1 MRGSRTRAP
10 RGVRM
15 LCIERATLSA
25 TQSTR
30 ASGKWMFIS
39 AGASVPGVSWKV
51 IRTPSTISVCPVS
64 PTSTVGGISVIVP
77 SEVVWPSPEPSCPS
91 GPRSSS
97 APYM

>member
-1 MRGSRTRAP
+1 MRGSRTKAP

-25 TQSTR
+25 MQSTF
-30 ASGKWMFIS
+30 AWGKWMFIA
-39 AGASVPGVSWKV
+39 AGASVPGVSWKL
-51 IRTPSTISVCPVS
+51 ISTPSTTSVWPVF
-64 PTSTVGGISVIVP
+64 PISTVGGISVIVP
-77 SEVVWPSPEPSCPS
+77 SEVVCPRPAPSCPA

>member
-1 MRGSRTRAP
+1 
-10 RGVRM
+10 
-15 LCIERATLSA
+15 
-25 TQSTR
+25 
-30 ASGKWMFIS
+30 MFIS

-51 IRTPSTISVCPVS
+51 ISTPSTTSVCPVS

-77 SEVVWPSPEPSCPS
+77 SEVVCPRPEPICPP